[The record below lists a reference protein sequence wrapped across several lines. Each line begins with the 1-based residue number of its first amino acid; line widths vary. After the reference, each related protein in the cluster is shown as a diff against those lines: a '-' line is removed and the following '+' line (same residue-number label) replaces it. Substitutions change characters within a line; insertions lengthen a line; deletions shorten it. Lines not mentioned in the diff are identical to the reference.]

1 MTLWLAIVVAG
12 MLTYG
17 QRLSFIAL
25 WERLHMPPWLRRA
38 LRFVPITVLVALIV
52 PDVLMMEGS
61 LHVSPE
67 NDRLL
72 AGLLAAA
79 VAWRT
84 RNVLATIVVGMAAL
98 LLLQGFH

>member
-1 MTLWLAIVVAG
+1 MTMLMAIVVAG
-12 MLTYG
+12 LLTYG

-25 WERLHMPPWLRRA
+25 WGRLRLPQGLRRA
-38 LRFVPITVLVALIV
+38 LRFVPVTVLVALIV
-52 PDVLMMEGS
+52 PDVLMREGTLYVS
-61 LHVSPE
+61 LE
-67 NDRLL
+67 NARLL

-98 LLLQGFH
+98 IMLQAFH